1 MNANQKKLNV
11 FISGTSA
18 GIGKATAELFL
29 EKGFS
34 VFGFDIQNATIVH
47 SNYTHYN
54 TDISD
59 KLTYP
64 QFNFQ
69 PEIFINNAGVQNSG
83 KDIEIN
89 LKGSIYFTENYA
101 FHQGIQAVLFV
112 ASASAHSG
120 AEFPEYSASKGGLIS
135 YMKNAAIRL
144 AKFGA
149 VCNSISPGGVTT
161 ELNRPVLENENLWNQ
176 IMQVT
181 PLKRWATPKQIAEW
195 IYFLTV
201 VNKNCTG
208 QDILID
214 NGEKD
219 LNATFVWPEN

>member
-1 MNANQKKLNV
+1 
-11 FISGTSA
+11 
-18 GIGKATAELFL
+18 
-29 EKGFS
+29 
-34 VFGFDIQNATIVH
+34 
-47 SNYTHYN
+47 
-54 TDISD
+54 
-59 KLTYP
+59 
-64 QFNFQ
+64 
-69 PEIFINNAGVQNSG
+69 
-83 KDIEIN
+83 
-89 LKGSIYFTENYA
+89 
-101 FHQGIQAVLFV
+101 
-112 ASASAHSG
+112 
-120 AEFPEYSASKGGLIS
+120 
-135 YMKNAAIRL
+135 MKNAAIRL

-219 LNATFVWPEN
+219 LNATFVARKFTNYFFEEISRTHLTENPNDSGFSV